1 MSVKVN
7 VRETEN
13 AVILEVIGRITLGA
27 SGPSLQARVRELLD
41 SGHKNIILDLGGV
54 TFLDSSGL
62 GQLVGSYATA
72 VSRGGEIRLL
82 NLNKRV
88 YDLMQITKLYTV
100 FAIYTDEAT
109 AVKSFEAAAV
119 SA

>member
-1 MSVKVN
+1 MSVTIN
-7 VRETEN
+7 VRETAN
-13 AVILEVIGRITLGA
+13 AVILEISGRITLGA
-27 SGPSLQARVRELLD
+27 SGPSLQHGIRKLLD
-41 SGHKNIILDLGGV
+41 GGHKNIILDLGGV

-72 VSRGGEIRLL
+72 ASHGSEIKLV

-100 FAIYTDEAT
+100 FAIYTDEAM
-109 AVKSFEAAAV
+109 AVKSFEVAAV

>member
-1 MSVKVN
+1 MSVKIN
-7 VRETEN
+7 LRETAN
-13 AVILEVIGRITLGA
+13 AVILKLSGQITLGA
-27 SGPSLQARVRELLD
+27 SGLSLQDAIRELLD
-41 SGHKNIILDLGGV
+41 NGHKNIILDLDGV

-72 VSRGGEIRLL
+72 VSHGSDIKLVH
-82 NLNKRV
+82 LNKRV

-109 AVKSFEAAAV
+109 AVKSFEALV

>member
-1 MSVKVN
+1 MGVRIN

-13 AVILEVIGRITLGA
+13 TVILEVTGRITLGA
-27 SGPSLQARVRELLD
+27 SGPSLQDRVREALD

-72 VSRGGEIRLL
+72 ISHGSEIKLL

-109 AVKSFEAAAV
+109 AIKSFETAGV

>member
-27 SGPSLQARVRELLD
+27 SGPSLQDRVRELLD
-41 SGHKNIILDLGGV
+41 SEHKNIILDLGGV

-72 VSRGGEIRLL
+72 VSRGSEIRLL

>member
-1 MSVKVN
+1 MSVKIN
-7 VRETEN
+7 VREVAN
-13 AVILEVIGRITLGA
+13 ATLLEVTGRVTLGD
-27 SGPSLQARVRELLD
+27 SGPSLQEKVRELLD

-72 VSRGGEIRLL
+72 ASRGGEIRLL

-100 FAIYTDEAT
+100 FAIYTDQKA
-109 AVKSFEAAAV
+109 ALKSFEAAAV

>member
-1 MSVKVN
+1 MSVKIN
-7 VRETEN
+7 VRETPN
-13 AVILEVIGRITLGA
+13 AVILEATGRITLGP
-27 SGPSLQARVRELLD
+27 SGPSLQDGIRELLD
-41 SGHKNIILDLGGV
+41 SGHKNIILDLGGI

-72 VSRGGEIRLL
+72 VSRGGQIRLL
-82 NLNKRV
+82 NLNKRI

-100 FAIYTDEAT
+100 FAIYTDETT

>member
-1 MSVKVN
+1 MSVKIN
-7 VRETEN
+7 IRETEN
-13 AVILEVIGRITLGA
+13 AVILEATGRVTLGA
-27 SGPSLQARVRELLD
+27 SGPSLQGGVRDLLD
-41 SGHKNIILDLGGV
+41 SGHKNIVLDLGGV

-62 GQLVGSYATA
+62 GQLVGSYAGT
-72 VSRGGEIRLL
+72 VSRGCEIRLL

-100 FAIYTDEAT
+100 FRIYTDEAT

>member
-1 MSVKVN
+1 MSVAIN
-7 VRETEN
+7 VRETAN
-13 AVILEVIGRITLGA
+13 AVILEVTGRIRLGA
-27 SGPSLQARVRELLD
+27 DGPSLQDGVRELLNNR
-41 SGHKNIILDLGGV
+41 HKNIILDLGGV

-72 VSRGGEIRLL
+72 VSHGSEIKLL

-109 AVKSFEAAAV
+109 AVESFEVAA
-119 SA
+119 

>member
-1 MSVKVN
+1 MSVKIN

-13 AVILEVIGRITLGA
+13 AVILEVTGRITLGA
-27 SGPSLQARVRELLD
+27 PGPSLQDRVRELLD
-41 SGHKNIILDLGGV
+41 SGRKNIILDLGGV

-72 VSRGGEIRLL
+72 VSRGSEIRLL

-100 FAIYTDEAT
+100 FAIYANEAT
-109 AVKSFEAAAV
+109 AVKSFEAASV

>member
-1 MSVKVN
+1 MSVTIN
-7 VRETEN
+7 VRETAN
-13 AVILEVIGRITLGA
+13 AVILEVTGRITLGA
-27 SGPSLQARVRELLD
+27 PGPALQDGVRELLN
-41 SGHKNIILDLGGV
+41 SGHKNIIVDLGGV

-72 VSRGGEIRLL
+72 VSHGSEIKLL

-109 AVKSFEAAAV
+109 AVKSFEAAA
-119 SA
+119 

>member
-1 MSVKVN
+1 MSVKTK
-7 VRETEN
+7 VRETAT
-13 AVILEVIGRITLGA
+13 AVILEVSGRITLGA
-27 SGPSLQARVRELLD
+27 SGPSLQHGIRELLD
-41 SGHKNIILDLGGV
+41 GGHKNIILDLGGV

-72 VSRGGEIRLL
+72 VSHGSKIKLL

-109 AVKSFEAAAV
+109 AVKGFEVAPV
-119 SA
+119 SG

>member
-7 VRETEN
+7 VRETES
-13 AVILEVIGRITLGA
+13 AVILEVIGRITIGP
-27 SGPSLQARVRELLD
+27 SGPSLQDRVCELLD

-62 GQLVGSYATA
+62 GQLVGGYSTA

-109 AVKSFEAAAV
+109 AVRSFEAAAV

>member
-1 MSVKVN
+1 MSVKTN
-7 VRETEN
+7 VRETAN
-13 AVILEVIGRITLGA
+13 AVILEVSGRITLGA
-27 SGPSLQARVRELLD
+27 SGPSLQDGIRELLD
-41 SGHKNIILDLGGV
+41 GGHKNIILDLGGV

-72 VSRGGEIRLL
+72 VSHGSEIKLL

-109 AVKSFEAAAV
+109 AVKSFEVAPV

>member
-1 MSVKVN
+1 MSVKIN

-13 AVILEVIGRITLGA
+13 AVILEVTGRITLGA
-27 SGPSLQARVRELLD
+27 SGPSLQDGVRELING
-41 SGHKNIILDLGGV
+41 GHQNIILDLGGV
-54 TFLDSSGL
+54 SFLDSSGL

-72 VSRGGEIRLL
+72 KSHGSEIKLL
-82 NLNKRV
+82 HLNDRV

-100 FAIYTDEAT
+100 FPIYTDEAT
-109 AVKSFEAAAV
+109 AVKSFGAAAV

>member
-1 MSVKVN
+1 MSLKIN
-7 VRETEN
+7 IRETAN
-13 AVILEVIGRITLGA
+13 AVILEISGRIVLGA
-27 SGPSLQARVRELLD
+27 SGPSLQQRIRELLD
-41 SGHKNIILDLGGV
+41 GGHKNIILDLGAV

-72 VSRGGEIRLL
+72 VSHGSEIKLL
-82 NLNKRV
+82 NLNKKV

-100 FAIYTDEAT
+100 FAIYTDETT
-109 AVKSFEAAAV
+109 AVKSFEPAPV